1 MIDTVK
7 HRFSDPGT
15 QYYGLVVFY
24 RESEFCLNRRR
35 KEGPMIELTHS
46 TSNRR
51 EYSRVDAYIPLEFR
65 LVPPEEYKLVKS
77 RISGDVTL
85 TDFNLMPPLENH
97 PDMEY
102 LDLLNKKLDTIIQ
115 MIGLQYEGFH
125 SLSFKY
131 VSISGS
137 GMKFSTQRHFSL
149 GDLLEFKMMLT
160 MHQPAALYVYGEVIK
175 VESQTKGFFV
185 TVCFT
190 MIEDTIRDKIIR
202 FVFETEREMLRERRN
217 TE

>member
-1 MIDTVK
+1 
-7 HRFSDPGT
+7 
-15 QYYGLVVFY
+15 
-24 RESEFCLNRRR
+24 
-35 KEGPMIELTHS
+35 MIELNHS

-65 LVPPEEYKLVKS
+65 LVPSEEYKLVKS

-85 TDFNLMPPLENH
+85 ADFNLMPPWENH

-115 MIGLQYEGFH
+115 MLAIQYEGFH

-131 VSISGS
+131 VSMSGS
-137 GMKFSTQRHFSL
+137 GMKFSAQRHFSL

-160 MHQPAALYVYGEVIK
+160 MHQPAALYVYGEVIR
-175 VESQTKGFFV
+175 VESQTKCFFI
-185 TVCFT
+185 TVCFS